1 MNLLNNTTSKIP
13 KELFTALDIGS
24 SKVCCAIASMNRE
37 LGVDNAN
44 AVRVMGVASHIAKG
58 IRGATIVNLEDLED
72 SILNAVHSAEQLSN
86 RNIKSVYINIPA
98 DGLQSHYLTST
109 IALNGQAVADS
120 HLEKALEDV
129 GRKQGIASG
138 RRIIHCFPMWYDLD
152 DNFHIQDPKNM
163 IGDNLITHFHIVTAP
178 INLIANLSACV
189 GRCHLDVDAFV
200 AAPYATSLA
209 TLVEDEKEMGVT
221 LLDIGSHNISII
233 SYLRGMPIFLGSIP
247 LGGNHITSDIA
258 QGLNTS
264 LSQAERLKTLY
275 GSLIG
280 SNDNK
285 ETILVTQLGEDE
297 LSFASPVSKSFLMH
311 IINARAEEI
320 IETID
325 KLLNSNGI
333 DKLALQRFV
342 ITGGSSQL
350 QGLKELIQQK
360 FNKSVR
366 AALPQGIQG
375 MGDILHTPTFALCA
389 GLLQYAMQDSQG
401 AKLYGTLQ
409 KPKNFFK
416 RMWQWAHKNI

>member
-1 MNLLNNTTSKIP
+1 MKLLQNKSSKLPRDI
-13 KELFTALDIGS
+13 FAALDIGS
-24 SKVCCAIASMNRE
+24 SKVCCSIASVGRDA
-37 LGVDNAN
+37 DNVN
-44 AVRVMGVASHIAKG
+44 SVRVVGVASHLAKG
-58 IRGATIVNLEDLED
+58 IRGSTIVHSEDLED
-72 SILNAVHSAEQLSN
+72 SILNAVHSAEQLAQQ
-86 RNIKSVYINIPA
+86 NIKSVYVNIPA

-129 GRKQGIASG
+129 SRKQDVTAG
-138 RRIIHCFPMWYDLD
+138 RRIVHCFPMWYDLD
-152 DNFHIQDPKNM
+152 ENVQIQDPRNM
-163 IGDNLITHFHIVTAP
+163 VGNSLTTHFHIVTASV
-178 INLIANLSACV
+178 NLIANLSACV
-189 GRCHLDVDAFV
+189 GRCHLDVDAFI
-200 AAPYATSLA
+200 AGPYATSLA
-209 TLVEDEKEMGVT
+209 TLVDDEKEMGVT
-221 LLDIGSHNISII
+221 LLDIGSHNVSII
-233 SYLRGMPIFLGSIP
+233 SYLKGVPIFLGSVP

-280 SNDNK
+280 SGDNK
-285 ETILVTQLGEDE
+285 ENILVTQLGEDS

-311 IINARAEEI
+311 IIKSRADEI
-320 IETID
+320 IEVID
-325 KLLNSNGI
+325 KTLLNSNI

-350 QGLKELIQQK
+350 QGLKELMQQK

-366 AALPQGIQG
+366 SALPQGVQG

-389 GLLQYAMQDSQG
+389 GLLHYAVQDYQG
-401 AKLYGTLQ
+401 FKLYGALK
-409 KPKNFFK
+409 KPKNIFK